1 MRNDKL
7 SIGVLVDS
15 FGLPIN
21 AGLKK
26 ASAMGIQGVQ
36 IYAVSGEMA
45 PENLSREKI
54 AAKRSLVKSL
64 GLEISAVCG
73 DLGGHGFTVA
83 QDNPSKIER
92 SKRIVDLTLEL
103 GSRIVTTHI
112 GVVPED
118 ENSDRYKIL
127 QDACNELAIYAHA
140 NEAFFAIE
148 TGPETAPVLR
158 KFLDSLDTAGVG
170 VNLDPANFVMV
181 TGQDPVAAVY
191 ELKDYIVHTHA
202 KDGIMLRKTDP
213 KMIYDYFAEGGIG
226 DLRLDDFFKEVPLGE
241 GSVQFREYVRA
252 LDEIGFS
259 GYLTI
264 ERETG
269 EDPARDILMAV
280 DYLKDIL
287 AQRRTL

>member
-1 MRNDKL
+1 MRNDRL

-15 FGLPIN
+15 FGLPIDD
-21 AGLKK
+21 GLKK
-26 ASAMGIQGVQ
+26 ASEMGIQGVQ

-45 PENLSREKI
+45 PENLSSEKI
-54 AAKRSLVKSL
+54 AAKRALVKSL
-64 GLEISAVCG
+64 GLEVSAVCG
-73 DLGGHGFTVA
+73 DLGGHGFAIA
-83 QDNPSKIER
+83 QDNPVKIER

-103 GSRIVTTHI
+103 GSRVVTTHI
-112 GVVPED
+112 GVVPDD
-118 ENSDRYKIL
+118 ENTDRYKIL
-127 QDACNELAIYAHA
+127 QDACNELARYAHA
-140 NEAFFAIE
+140 NGAFFAIE

-191 ELKDYIVHTHA
+191 KLKDYIVHTHA
-202 KDGIMLRKTDP
+202 KDGIMIRKTDP
-213 KMIYDYFAEGGIG
+213 NMIYDYFAEGGIG
-226 DLRLDDFFKEVPLGE
+226 DLRLDDYFKEVPLGE
-241 GSVQFREYVRA
+241 GSVQFRDYIRA

-269 EDPARDILMAV
+269 KDPAGDILMAV

-287 AQRRTL
+287 LQRGTL